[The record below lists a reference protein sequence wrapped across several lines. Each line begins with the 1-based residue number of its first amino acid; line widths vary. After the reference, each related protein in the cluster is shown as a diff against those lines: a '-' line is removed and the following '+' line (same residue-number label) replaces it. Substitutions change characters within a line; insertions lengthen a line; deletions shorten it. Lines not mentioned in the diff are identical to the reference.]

1 MSNTKDLARIVAD
14 RYDLSLVES
23 ENFIIE
29 MFELVRTTLNTE
41 DTIKIKGLGT
51 FKVQT
56 VRERASVNVNTGEKV
71 IIDSHDRITFTPDN
85 AIRDAVNRPFAHFT
99 TVPLNDG
106 VEFDDPD
113 KEEAQEEKEY
123 QNPQSMLSEESV
135 SVSYPIY
142 DPEVELAKLPDAIP
156 ETPPSV
162 ANEVITPV
170 AADNILQMEKPD
182 DEKLLLKRVSEK
194 TEYASDAVSEDT
206 PAFMNNSFPEEPIPA
221 TTSSEPLTLL
231 PHRQEATDDVVD
243 IRETIKA
250 VEVREPSETGEVIEL
265 GKTEEIKETNVS
277 DSLLTEEK
285 KKEEIKEESLD
296 RDDDHER
303 NVAERNVAERN
314 VAERN
319 DAEGNDAEHNDAED
333 NDAEGDAEGG
343 MSTLMTTL
351 LLLFVLVVGIVIGR
365 VTSEISFDDVK
376 EMVLGSGEEKE
387 RVEGED
393 EKENDVAGELKHPS
407 SSKEKAN
414 AYNPE
419 KSEKSEESEKTSA
432 PSEERVLLEDTPPTK
447 PSAGSVSPSTTGV
460 EKKEQSS
467 KPTEKKIEEKAQPS
481 SSVGEWPM
489 DKYDSDMRIRTGAY
503 YITGVKEVVT
513 VRSGQT
519 LKSLSKY
526 YLGEGMECYIE
537 ALNGVKEVKVGQKIK
552 IPSLKLKKKKK

>member
-29 MFELVRTTLNTE
+29 MFELVRTTLTTE

-135 SVSYPIY
+135 SVSYPVY

-156 ETPPSV
+156 ETPSV
-162 ANEVITPV
+162 SNEVITPV

-303 NVAERNVAERN
+303 NVAERNVAEG
-314 VAERN
+314 N
-319 DAEGNDAEHNDAED
+319 DAEG

-414 AYNPE
+414 AYNSE

-467 KPTEKKIEEKAQPS
+467 KPTEKKIEEKAQQS

-537 ALNGVKEVKVGQKIK
+537 ALNGVKEVKAGQKIK
-552 IPSLKLKKKKK
+552 IPSLKLKKK

>member
-29 MFELVRTTLNTE
+29 MFELVRTTLTTE

-99 TVPLNDG
+99 TVPLNEG

-135 SVSYPIY
+135 SVSYPVY

-156 ETPPSV
+156 ETPSV
-162 ANEVITPV
+162 SNKVITPI

-231 PHRQEATDDVVD
+231 PHQKEATDDVVD
-243 IRETIKA
+243 IRETINA

-265 GKTEEIKETNVS
+265 GKTEESKETNIS

-303 NVAERNVAERN
+303 NDAEGNVAEGN

-319 DAEGNDAEHNDAED
+319 DAEGD
-333 NDAEGDAEGG
+333 DAEGDAEGG

-387 RVEGED
+387 RVDGEE

-414 AYNPE
+414 AYNSE

-447 PSAGSVSPSTTGV
+447 PSAGSASPSTTGV

>member
-29 MFELVRTTLNTE
+29 MFELVRTTLTTE

-135 SVSYPIY
+135 SVSYPVY

-156 ETPPSV
+156 ETPSV
-162 ANEVITPV
+162 SNEVITPV

-303 NVAERNVAERN
+303 NVAERNVAE
-314 VAERN
+314 
-319 DAEGNDAEHNDAED
+319 GN
-333 NDAEGDAEGG
+333 DAEGG

-414 AYNPE
+414 AYNSE
-419 KSEKSEESEKTSA
+419 KPEKSEESEKTSA

-447 PSAGSVSPSTTGV
+447 PSAGSASPSTTGV

-519 LKSLSKY
+519 LMSLSKY

-537 ALNGVKEVKVGQKIK
+537 ALNGVKEVKSGQTIK

>member
-135 SVSYPIY
+135 SVSYPVY

-231 PHRQEATDDVVD
+231 PHRKEATDDVVD

-250 VEVREPSETGEVIEL
+250 VEVREPSKTGEVIEL
-265 GKTEEIKETNVS
+265 GKTEESKETNVS

-303 NVAERNVAERN
+303 NVAERNDSERN
-314 VAERN
+314 DSERN
-319 DAEGNDAEHNDAED
+319 DAECD
-333 NDAEGDAEGG
+333 DAEGG

-414 AYNPE
+414 AYNSE

>member
-135 SVSYPIY
+135 SVSYPVY

-156 ETPPSV
+156 ETPSV
-162 ANEVITPV
+162 SNEVITPV

-231 PHRQEATDDVVD
+231 PHRKEATDDVVD

-265 GKTEEIKETNVS
+265 GKTEESKETNVS

-303 NVAERNVAERN
+303 NVAERNVAEG
-314 VAERN
+314 N
-319 DAEGNDAEHNDAED
+319 DAEG

-387 RVEGED
+387 RVDGEE

-414 AYNPE
+414 AYNSE

-537 ALNGVKEVKVGQKIK
+537 ALNGVKEVKAGQKIK

>member
-135 SVSYPIY
+135 SVSYPVY

-156 ETPPSV
+156 ETPSV
-162 ANEVITPV
+162 SNEVITPV

-206 PAFMNNSFPEEPIPA
+206 PAFMNNSFSEEPIPA

-303 NVAERNVAERN
+303 NVAERNVAEG
-314 VAERN
+314 N
-319 DAEGNDAEHNDAED
+319 DAEG

-414 AYNPE
+414 AYNSE

>member
-135 SVSYPIY
+135 SVSYPVY

-156 ETPPSV
+156 ETPSV
-162 ANEVITPV
+162 SNEVITPV

-303 NVAERNVAERN
+303 NVAERNVAEG
-314 VAERN
+314 N
-319 DAEGNDAEHNDAED
+319 DAEGNDAEG

-414 AYNPE
+414 AYNSE

>member
-135 SVSYPIY
+135 SVSYPVY

-156 ETPPSV
+156 ETPSV
-162 ANEVITPV
+162 SNEVITPV

-303 NVAERNVAERN
+303 NVAERNVAEG
-314 VAERN
+314 N
-319 DAEGNDAEHNDAED
+319 DAEG

-414 AYNPE
+414 AYNSE

-447 PSAGSVSPSTTGV
+447 PSAGSASPSTTGV

-467 KPTEKKIEEKAQPS
+467 KPTEKKIEEKAQQS

-552 IPSLKLKKKKK
+552 IPSLKLKKK

>member
-29 MFELVRTTLNTE
+29 MFELVRTTLTTE

-135 SVSYPIY
+135 SVSYPVY

-231 PHRQEATDDVVD
+231 PHRKEATDDVVD

-250 VEVREPSETGEVIEL
+250 VEVREPSEAGEVIEL
-265 GKTEEIKETNVS
+265 GKTEESKETNVS

-314 VAERN
+314 DSEGN
-319 DAEGNDAEHNDAED
+319 DAEGNDAEG
-333 NDAEGDAEGG
+333 DAEGNDAEGG

-387 RVEGED
+387 RVDGEE

-414 AYNPE
+414 AYNSE

-460 EKKEQSS
+460 EKKEQSP
-467 KPTEKKIEEKAQPS
+467 KPTEKKIEEKAQQS

-537 ALNGVKEVKVGQKIK
+537 ALNGVKEVKAGQKIK

>member
-29 MFELVRTTLNTE
+29 MFELVRTTLTTE

-135 SVSYPIY
+135 SVSYPVY

-156 ETPPSV
+156 ETPSV

-231 PHRQEATDDVVD
+231 PHRKEATDDVVD

-265 GKTEEIKETNVS
+265 GKTEESKETNIS

-296 RDDDHER
+296 RDDDHEL
-303 NVAERNVAERN
+303 
-314 VAERN
+314 N
-319 DAEGNDAEHNDAED
+319 DAEGNDAEGN
-333 NDAEGDAEGG
+333 DAEGG

-393 EKENDVAGELKHPS
+393 EKENDVAVELKHPS
-407 SSKEKAN
+407 SSKEKAT

-447 PSAGSVSPSTTGV
+447 PSAGSASPSTTGV

-467 KPTEKKIEEKAQPS
+467 KPTEKKIEEKAQQS

-537 ALNGVKEVKVGQKIK
+537 ALNGAKEVKVGQKIK

>member
-29 MFELVRTTLNTE
+29 MFELVRTTLTTE

-135 SVSYPIY
+135 SVSYPVY

-182 DEKLLLKRVSEK
+182 DEKLLLKRVSE
-194 TEYASDAVSEDT
+194 TIEYASDAVSEDT

-231 PHRQEATDDVVD
+231 PHRKEATDDVVD

-250 VEVREPSETGEVIEL
+250 VEVREPSEAGEVIEL
-265 GKTEEIKETNVS
+265 GKTEESKETNIS

-303 NVAERNVAERN
+303 NVAERNVAEG
-314 VAERN
+314 N
-319 DAEGNDAEHNDAED
+319 DAEG

-387 RVEGED
+387 RVDGEE

-414 AYNPE
+414 AYNSE

-467 KPTEKKIEEKAQPS
+467 KPTEKKIEEKAQQS

>member
-135 SVSYPIY
+135 SVSYSVY

-156 ETPPSV
+156 ETPSV

-231 PHRQEATDDVVD
+231 PHRKEATDDVVD

-265 GKTEEIKETNVS
+265 GKTEDYIYEC
-277 DSLLTEEK
+277 L
-285 KKEEIKEESLD
+285 
-296 RDDDHER
+296 
-303 NVAERNVAERN
+303 
-314 VAERN
+314 
-319 DAEGNDAEHNDAED
+319 
-333 NDAEGDAEGG
+333 
-343 MSTLMTTL
+343 
-351 LLLFVLVVGIVIGR
+351 GI
-365 VTSEISFDDVK
+365 
-376 EMVLGSGEEKE
+376 
-387 RVEGED
+387 
-393 EKENDVAGELKHPS
+393 
-407 SSKEKAN
+407 
-414 AYNPE
+414 
-419 KSEKSEESEKTSA
+419 
-432 PSEERVLLEDTPPTK
+432 
-447 PSAGSVSPSTTGV
+447 
-460 EKKEQSS
+460 
-467 KPTEKKIEEKAQPS
+467 
-481 SSVGEWPM
+481 
-489 DKYDSDMRIRTGAY
+489 
-503 YITGVKEVVT
+503 
-513 VRSGQT
+513 
-519 LKSLSKY
+519 
-526 YLGEGMECYIE
+526 
-537 ALNGVKEVKVGQKIK
+537 
-552 IPSLKLKKKKK
+552 

>member
-135 SVSYPIY
+135 SVSYSVY

-182 DEKLLLKRVSEK
+182 DEKLLLKRVSE
-194 TEYASDAVSEDT
+194 TIEYDSDAVSEDT

-231 PHRQEATDDVVD
+231 PHRKEATDDVVD

-265 GKTEEIKETNVS
+265 GKTEESKETNVS

-296 RDDDHER
+296 RDDDHEL
-303 NVAERNVAERN
+303 
-314 VAERN
+314 N
-319 DAEGNDAEHNDAED
+319 DAEGNDAEGDDAEG
-333 NDAEGDAEGG
+333 NDAEGDDAEGG

-387 RVEGED
+387 RVEGEE
-393 EKENDVAGELKHPS
+393 EKENDVAGKLKHPS

-414 AYNPE
+414 AYNSE
-419 KSEKSEESEKTSA
+419 KSEKSEKTSA

-467 KPTEKKIEEKAQPS
+467 KPTEKKIEEKAQQS

-519 LKSLSKY
+519 LKSLTKY

>member
-29 MFELVRTTLNTE
+29 MFELVRTTLTTE

-135 SVSYPIY
+135 SVSYPVY

-231 PHRQEATDDVVD
+231 PHQKEATDDVVD

-265 GKTEEIKETNVS
+265 GKTEESKETNVS

-314 VAERN
+314 
-319 DAEGNDAEHNDAED
+319 DSEG

-387 RVEGED
+387 RVDGEE

-419 KSEKSEESEKTSA
+419 TSEKSEESEKTSA

-537 ALNGVKEVKVGQKIK
+537 ALNGVKEVKAGQKIK

>member
-23 ENFIIE
+23 ENFIID
-29 MFELVRTTLNTE
+29 MFELVRTTLTTE

-135 SVSYPIY
+135 SVSYPVY

-156 ETPPSV
+156 ETPSV
-162 ANEVITPV
+162 SNEVITPV

-303 NVAERNVAERN
+303 NVAERNVAEG
-314 VAERN
+314 N
-319 DAEGNDAEHNDAED
+319 DAEG

-414 AYNPE
+414 AYNSE

-447 PSAGSVSPSTTGV
+447 PSSGSVSPSTTGV

-537 ALNGVKEVKVGQKIK
+537 ALNGVMEVKAGQKIK

>member
-135 SVSYPIY
+135 SVSYPVY

-156 ETPPSV
+156 ETPSV
-162 ANEVITPV
+162 SNEVITPV

-231 PHRQEATDDVVD
+231 PHRKEATDDVVD

-250 VEVREPSETGEVIEL
+250 VEVREPSKTGEVIEL
-265 GKTEEIKETNVS
+265 GKTEESKETNVS

-303 NVAERNVAERN
+303 NVAERNDS
-314 VAERN
+314 ERN
-319 DAEGNDAEHNDAED
+319 DAECD
-333 NDAEGDAEGG
+333 DAEGG

-387 RVEGED
+387 RVESED

-419 KSEKSEESEKTSA
+419 KSEKLEKTSP

-447 PSAGSVSPSTTGV
+447 PSAGSASPSTTGV

>member
-29 MFELVRTTLNTE
+29 MFELVRTTLTTE

-135 SVSYPIY
+135 SVSYPVY

-156 ETPPSV
+156 ETPSV
-162 ANEVITPV
+162 ANEVINPV

-231 PHRQEATDDVVD
+231 PHRKEATDDVVD

-265 GKTEEIKETNVS
+265 GKTEESKETNVS

-314 VAERN
+314 DSERN
-319 DAEGNDAEHNDAED
+319 DAEG

-387 RVEGED
+387 RVDGED

-414 AYNPE
+414 AYNSE

-432 PSEERVLLEDTPPTK
+432 PSEERVLLEDTPPIK

-467 KPTEKKIEEKAQPS
+467 KPTEKKIEEKAQLS

-537 ALNGVKEVKVGQKIK
+537 ALNGVKEVKAGQKIK

>member
-29 MFELVRTTLNTE
+29 MFELVRTTLTTE

-135 SVSYPIY
+135 SVSYPVY

-156 ETPPSV
+156 ETPSV

-182 DEKLLLKRVSEK
+182 DEKLLLKRVSE
-194 TEYASDAVSEDT
+194 TIEYDSDAVSEDT

-231 PHRQEATDDVVD
+231 PHRKEATDDVVD

-303 NVAERNVAERN
+303 NVAERNVAEG
-314 VAERN
+314 N
-319 DAEGNDAEHNDAED
+319 DAEGNDAEG

-387 RVEGED
+387 RVDGEE

-414 AYNPE
+414 AYNSE

-467 KPTEKKIEEKAQPS
+467 KPTEKKIEEKAQPF

>member
-135 SVSYPIY
+135 SVSYPVY

-156 ETPPSV
+156 ETPSV

-231 PHRQEATDDVVD
+231 PHQKEATDDVVD

-265 GKTEEIKETNVS
+265 GKTEESKETNVS

-296 RDDDHER
+296 RDDDHEL
-303 NVAERNVAERN
+303 NVAERN

-319 DAEGNDAEHNDAED
+319 DSERNDAEGNDAEG

-387 RVEGED
+387 RVDGEE

-419 KSEKSEESEKTSA
+419 KSEKSEESEKNSA
-432 PSEERVLLEDTPPTK
+432 PSEERVLLEDTPPAK

-467 KPTEKKIEEKAQPS
+467 KPTEKKIEEKAQPF

-537 ALNGVKEVKVGQKIK
+537 ALNGVKEVKAGQKIK

>member
-135 SVSYPIY
+135 SVSYPVY

-156 ETPPSV
+156 ETPSV
-162 ANEVITPV
+162 SNEVITPV

-303 NVAERNVAERN
+303 NVAERNVAEG
-314 VAERN
+314 N
-319 DAEGNDAEHNDAED
+319 DAEG

-414 AYNPE
+414 AYNSE

-481 SSVGEWPM
+481 SSVGVWPM

>member
-135 SVSYPIY
+135 SVSYPVY

-156 ETPPSV
+156 ETPSV
-162 ANEVITPV
+162 SNEVITPV

-231 PHRQEATDDVVD
+231 PHRKEATDDVVD

-250 VEVREPSETGEVIEL
+250 VEVRKPSETGEVIEL

-303 NVAERNVAERN
+303 NVAERNVAEG
-314 VAERN
+314 N
-319 DAEGNDAEHNDAED
+319 DAEGNDAEG

-414 AYNPE
+414 AYNSE

>member
-135 SVSYPIY
+135 SVSYPVY

-156 ETPPSV
+156 ETPSV
-162 ANEVITPV
+162 SNEVITPV

-231 PHRQEATDDVVD
+231 PHRKEATDDVVD

-250 VEVREPSETGEVIEL
+250 VEVRKPSETGEVIEL
-265 GKTEEIKETNVS
+265 GKTEESKETNVS

-303 NVAERNVAERN
+303 NVAERNVAEG
-314 VAERN
+314 N
-319 DAEGNDAEHNDAED
+319 DAEG

-387 RVEGED
+387 RVDGED

-414 AYNPE
+414 AYNSE

-537 ALNGVKEVKVGQKIK
+537 ALNGVKEVKAGQKIK

>member
-29 MFELVRTTLNTE
+29 MFELVRTTLTTE

-135 SVSYPIY
+135 SVSYPVY

-156 ETPPSV
+156 ETPSV
-162 ANEVITPV
+162 SNEVITPV

-221 TTSSEPLTLL
+221 TTSSEPLTIL
-231 PHRQEATDDVVD
+231 PHRKEATDDVVD

-250 VEVREPSETGEVIEL
+250 VEVREPSKTGEVIEL
-265 GKTEEIKETNVS
+265 RKTEESKETNVS

-303 NVAERNVAERN
+303 NVAERNVAEG
-314 VAERN
+314 N
-319 DAEGNDAEHNDAED
+319 DAEGNDAEG

-376 EMVLGSGEEKE
+376 EIVLGSGEEKE
-387 RVEGED
+387 RVDGEE
-393 EKENDVAGELKHPS
+393 EKENDVAGEPKHPS

-419 KSEKSEESEKTSA
+419 KSEKSEESEKTSV

>member
-135 SVSYPIY
+135 SVSYPVY

-156 ETPPSV
+156 ETPSV
-162 ANEVITPV
+162 SNEVITPV

-303 NVAERNVAERN
+303 NVAERNVAEG
-314 VAERN
+314 N
-319 DAEGNDAEHNDAED
+319 DAEG

-414 AYNPE
+414 AYNSE

-447 PSAGSVSPSTTGV
+447 PSAGSASPSTTGV

>member
-29 MFELVRTTLNTE
+29 MFELVRTTLTTE

-135 SVSYPIY
+135 SVSYPVY

-156 ETPPSV
+156 ETPSV

-319 DAEGNDAEHNDAED
+319 DSERNDAEG
-333 NDAEGDAEGG
+333 GDAEGG

-387 RVEGED
+387 RVDGEE

-414 AYNPE
+414 AYNSE

-537 ALNGVKEVKVGQKIK
+537 ALNGVKEVKAGQKIK

>member
-29 MFELVRTTLNTE
+29 MFELVRTTLTTE

-135 SVSYPIY
+135 SVSYPVY

-156 ETPPSV
+156 ETPSV

-231 PHRQEATDDVVD
+231 PHRKEATDDVVD

-250 VEVREPSETGEVIEL
+250 VEVRKPSETGEVIEL
-265 GKTEEIKETNVS
+265 GKTEESKEKNVS

-296 RDDDHER
+296 RDDDHEL
-303 NVAERNVAERN
+303 NVAERN

-319 DAEGNDAEHNDAED
+319 DSER
-333 NDAEGDAEGG
+333 NDAEGDDAEGG
-343 MSTLMTTL
+343 MSILMTTL

-387 RVEGED
+387 RVDGEE

-414 AYNPE
+414 AYNSE
-419 KSEKSEESEKTSA
+419 KSEKSEKLEKTSA

-537 ALNGVKEVKVGQKIK
+537 ALNGVKEVKAGQKIK

>member
-29 MFELVRTTLNTE
+29 MFELVRTTLTTE

-106 VEFDDPD
+106 VEFDDPE

-135 SVSYPIY
+135 SVSYPVY

-231 PHRQEATDDVVD
+231 PHRKEATDDVVD

-265 GKTEEIKETNVS
+265 GKTEESKETNIS

-303 NVAERNVAERN
+303 NDAERN

-319 DAEGNDAEHNDAED
+319 DSERNDAEGD
-333 NDAEGDAEGG
+333 DAEGDAEGG

-387 RVEGED
+387 RVDGEE

-414 AYNPE
+414 AYNSE

-447 PSAGSVSPSTTGV
+447 PSAGSASPSTTGV

-537 ALNGVKEVKVGQKIK
+537 ALNGVKEVKAGQKIK

>member
-29 MFELVRTTLNTE
+29 MFELVRTTLTTE

-135 SVSYPIY
+135 SVSYPVY

-231 PHRQEATDDVVD
+231 PHQKEATDDVVD

-265 GKTEEIKETNVS
+265 GKTEESKETNVS

-296 RDDDHER
+296 RDDDHEL
-303 NVAERNVAERN
+303 NVAERN

-319 DAEGNDAEHNDAED
+319 DSERNDAEGNDAEG

-414 AYNPE
+414 AYNSE

-467 KPTEKKIEEKAQPS
+467 KPTEKKIEEKAQPF

>member
-29 MFELVRTTLNTE
+29 MFELVRTTLTTE

-135 SVSYPIY
+135 SVSYSVY

-182 DEKLLLKRVSEK
+182 DEKLLLKRVSE
-194 TEYASDAVSEDT
+194 TIEYDSDAVSEDT

-231 PHRQEATDDVVD
+231 PHRKEATDDVVD

-303 NVAERNVAERN
+303 NVAERNVAEG
-314 VAERN
+314 N
-319 DAEGNDAEHNDAED
+319 DAEGNDAEG

-387 RVEGED
+387 RVDGEE

-414 AYNPE
+414 AYNSE
-419 KSEKSEESEKTSA
+419 KSEKSEESEKNSA

-467 KPTEKKIEEKAQPS
+467 KPTEKKIEEKAQPF

>member
-135 SVSYPIY
+135 SVSYPVY

-156 ETPPSV
+156 ETPSV
-162 ANEVITPV
+162 SNEVITPV

-303 NVAERNVAERN
+303 NVAERNVAEG
-314 VAERN
+314 N
-319 DAEGNDAEHNDAED
+319 DAEG

-414 AYNPE
+414 AYNSE

>member
-29 MFELVRTTLNTE
+29 MFELVRTTLTTE

-135 SVSYPIY
+135 SVSYPVY

-182 DEKLLLKRVSEK
+182 DEKLLLKRVSE
-194 TEYASDAVSEDT
+194 TIEYASDAVSEDT

-231 PHRQEATDDVVD
+231 PHRKEATDDVVD

-265 GKTEEIKETNVS
+265 GKTEESKETNIS

-285 KKEEIKEESLD
+285 KKEEIKVESLD

-319 DAEGNDAEHNDAED
+319 VAERNDAEGN
-333 NDAEGDAEGG
+333 DAEGG

-387 RVEGED
+387 RVDGEE
-393 EKENDVAGELKHPS
+393 EKENDVAVELKHPS

-414 AYNPE
+414 AYNSE

-467 KPTEKKIEEKAQPS
+467 KPTEKKIEEKVQPS

-513 VRSGQT
+513 VHSGQT
-519 LKSLSKY
+519 LKSLSNY

-552 IPSLKLKKKKK
+552 IPSLKLKKKKKYSFGFL

>member
-135 SVSYPIY
+135 SVSYPVY

-156 ETPPSV
+156 ETPSV

-182 DEKLLLKRVSEK
+182 DEKLLLKRVSE
-194 TEYASDAVSEDT
+194 TIEYASDAVSEDT

-231 PHRQEATDDVVD
+231 PHQKEATDDVVD

-250 VEVREPSETGEVIEL
+250 VEVREPSEAGEVIEL
-265 GKTEEIKETNVS
+265 GKTEESKETNIS

-296 RDDDHER
+296 RDDDHEL
-303 NVAERNVAERN
+303 NVAERN

-319 DAEGNDAEHNDAED
+319 DSERNDSERNDAEGNDAEG

-387 RVEGED
+387 RVDGEE

-419 KSEKSEESEKTSA
+419 KSEKSEESEKNSA

-467 KPTEKKIEEKAQPS
+467 KPTEKKIEEKVQPS

-537 ALNGVKEVKVGQKIK
+537 ALNGVKEVKAGQKIK

>member
-135 SVSYPIY
+135 SVSYPVY

-156 ETPPSV
+156 ETPSV
-162 ANEVITPV
+162 SNEVITPV

-231 PHRQEATDDVVD
+231 PHRKEATDDVVD

-250 VEVREPSETGEVIEL
+250 VEVRKPSETGEVIEL

-303 NVAERNVAERN
+303 NVAERNVAEG
-314 VAERN
+314 N
-319 DAEGNDAEHNDAED
+319 DAEG

-414 AYNPE
+414 AYNSE

>member
-135 SVSYPIY
+135 SVSYPVY

-156 ETPPSV
+156 ETPSV
-162 ANEVITPV
+162 SNEVITPV

-194 TEYASDAVSEDT
+194 TEYVSDAVSEDT

-303 NVAERNVAERN
+303 NVAERNVAEG
-314 VAERN
+314 N
-319 DAEGNDAEHNDAED
+319 DAEG

-414 AYNPE
+414 AYNSE

>member
-29 MFELVRTTLNTE
+29 MFELVRTTLTTE

-106 VEFDDPD
+106 VEFDDPE

-135 SVSYPIY
+135 SVSYPVY

-231 PHRQEATDDVVD
+231 PHQKEATDDVVD

-265 GKTEEIKETNVS
+265 GKTEESKETNVS

-314 VAERN
+314 
-319 DAEGNDAEHNDAED
+319 DSEG

-387 RVEGED
+387 RVDGEE

-419 KSEKSEESEKTSA
+419 TSEKSEESEKTSA

-537 ALNGVKEVKVGQKIK
+537 ALNGVKEVKAGQKIK

>member
-29 MFELVRTTLNTE
+29 MFELVRTTLTTE

-135 SVSYPIY
+135 SVSYPVY

-182 DEKLLLKRVSEK
+182 DEKLLLKRVSE
-194 TEYASDAVSEDT
+194 TIEYDSDAVSEDT

-231 PHRQEATDDVVD
+231 PHRKEATDDVVD

-265 GKTEEIKETNVS
+265 GKTEESKETNIS

-303 NVAERNVAERN
+303 NVAERNVAEG
-314 VAERN
+314 N
-319 DAEGNDAEHNDAED
+319 DAEG

-414 AYNPE
+414 AYNSE

-467 KPTEKKIEEKAQPS
+467 KPTEKKIEEKAQPF

-537 ALNGVKEVKVGQKIK
+537 ALNGVKEVKAGQKIK

>member
-135 SVSYPIY
+135 SVSYPVY

-156 ETPPSV
+156 ETPSV

-231 PHRQEATDDVVD
+231 PHQKEATDDVVD

-265 GKTEEIKETNVS
+265 GKTEESKETNVS

-296 RDDDHER
+296 RDDDHEL
-303 NVAERNVAERN
+303 NVAERN

-319 DAEGNDAEHNDAED
+319 DSERNDSERNDAEGNDAEG

-387 RVEGED
+387 RVDGEE

-419 KSEKSEESEKTSA
+419 KSEKSEESEKNSA

-447 PSAGSVSPSTTGV
+447 PSAGSASPSTTGV

-537 ALNGVKEVKVGQKIK
+537 ALNGVKEVKAGQKIK

>member
-135 SVSYPIY
+135 SVSYPVY

-156 ETPPSV
+156 ETPSV

-221 TTSSEPLTLL
+221 TTSSEPLTIL
-231 PHRQEATDDVVD
+231 PHRKEATDDVVD

-250 VEVREPSETGEVIEL
+250 VEVRKPSETGEVIEL
-265 GKTEEIKETNVS
+265 GKTEESKETNIS

-303 NVAERNVAERN
+303 NVAERNVAEG
-314 VAERN
+314 N
-319 DAEGNDAEHNDAED
+319 DAEGNDAEG

-387 RVEGED
+387 RVDGEE

-407 SSKEKAN
+407 SSKVKAN
-414 AYNPE
+414 AYNSE
-419 KSEKSEESEKTSA
+419 KSEKSEQSEKTSA
-432 PSEERVLLEDTPPTK
+432 PSEERVLLEDTPPAK
-447 PSAGSVSPSTTGV
+447 PSAGSASPSTTGV
-460 EKKEQSS
+460 EKKEQSP

-489 DKYDSDMRIRTGAY
+489 DKFDSDVRIRTGAY